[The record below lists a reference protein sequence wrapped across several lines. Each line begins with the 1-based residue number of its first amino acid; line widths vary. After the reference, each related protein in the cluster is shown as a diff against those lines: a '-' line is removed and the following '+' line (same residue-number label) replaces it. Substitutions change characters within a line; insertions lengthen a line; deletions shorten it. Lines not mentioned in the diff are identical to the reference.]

1 MDPLLIGYL
10 GAGLLLAL
18 LAFGVPVGVAMGAVG
33 IGGMYSGAG
42 EALTFGQLRTLP
54 FAVVNN
60 YGFAVLPMFVLMGV
74 LA

>member
-1 MDPLLIGYL
+1 MGVTGVVGMLL
-10 GAGLLLAL
+10 
-18 LAFGVPVGVAMGAVG
+18 
-33 IGGMYSGAG
+33 GAG

-74 LA
+74 LAERRDSPRRSSMPPICGCAGSAAGSIRR